1 MGIPGFT
8 AEHSTYTTSR
18 RFRSAHRSLGNGTRD
33 GNVFMQKPNSQNSPG
48 GSCYGRVSGVLISG
62 TYDSLGRCCTYP
74 PNGFPYC
81 VDCDDVN
88 SKCYD
93 RQSRL
98 SGTLTRGNFQTGI
111 FAQAKL
117 R

>member
-8 AEHSTYTTSR
+8 AEYSTYTTSR
-18 RFRSAHRSLGNGTRD
+18 DFRTAHRGLGNGTRD
-33 GNVFMQKPNSQNSPG
+33 SNVFMQKPNSQNTPG
-48 GSCYGRVSGVLISG
+48 GSCYGRVSGTLISG

-74 PNGFPYC
+74 PNGFPFC

-93 RQSRL
+93 RQSRI
-98 SGTLTRGNFQTGI
+98 SSTLTGGNFQTAI
-111 FAQAKL
+111 FA
-117 R
+117 